1 MGKLAATLGP
11 RISRH
16 VLKLR
21 DRTLLEGAMATS
33 ALVAMADGRVVI
45 EENIALA
52 SLIENLELLKVY
64 DPHLAISLH
73 SHWVEKMRED
83 FEAGKHEAL
92 DAIARCRDDIEMSEL
107 LVKVGIAIAKADS
120 VFSDDEVAVVDEI
133 CRRVDIAGL
142 DALGLSGMSVTEQA
156 H

>member
-1 MGKLAATLGP
+1 MGKLAAKLGP
-11 RISRH
+11 RISRQ

-21 DRTLLEGAMATS
+21 DRKLLEGAMATS
-33 ALVAMADGRVVI
+33 ALVAMADGRVVL
-45 EENIALA
+45 EESVALA

-73 SHWVEKMRED
+73 SHWVERMRED
-83 FEAGKHEAL
+83 FQAGKREAL
-92 DAIARCRDDIEMSEL
+92 DTIALCRDDIEMSEL

-133 CRRVDIAGL
+133 CRSVDIAGL
-142 DALGLSGMSVTEQA
+142 DALGLSGLQRTPAA